1 MKALIL
7 ADGPGTRIRGV
18 HGDGLKCLIQFNGS
32 TWTLLDQQ
40 IDSLFSC
47 GVRDIGIVVGY
58 EKDRIIRHVVAN
70 YWGSLSRFRFI
81 ENPQFAETNTIYS
94 LWLAREWLTGG
105 SFVCL
110 NSDVVFDR
118 RILPSAVS
126 SPAPINLI
134 VDPAWRDEMM
144 KVVVAG
150 TRVIRISRQI
160 SRSEFSGT
168 CVGITTIAAGIQKR
182 LFARIADLIETGHE
196 SESLNAAVQLLADE
210 GVEVGFTGTSDLPW
224 TEIADPGDL
233 AFARLYV
240 FPKLHPAA
248 VQKPASSSASAGHMS
263 TAPAAL
269 MSKTTVFARVPGGR
283 GLERRVR

>member
-1 MKALIL
+1 
-7 ADGPGTRIRGV
+7 
-18 HGDGLKCLIQFNGS
+18 
-32 TWTLLDQQ
+32 
-40 IDSLFSC
+40 
-47 GVRDIGIVVGY
+47 
-58 EKDRIIRHVVAN
+58 
-70 YWGSLSRFRFI
+70 
-81 ENPQFAETNTIYS
+81 
-94 LWLAREWLTGG
+94 
-105 SFVCL
+105 
-110 NSDVVFDR
+110 
-118 RILPSAVS
+118 
-126 SPAPINLI
+126 LI
-134 VDPAWRDEMM
+134 VDPAWRDETM

-168 CVGITTIAAGIQKR
+168 CVGITTIAAGIQKT

-248 VQKPASSSASAGHMS
+248 AQKPASSSASAEHMS
-263 TAPAAL
+263 TAPAPL
-269 MSKTTVFARVPGGR
+269 MSNTAAFTGVQRGCGLAHRVP
-283 GLERRVR
+283 